1 MFISELW
8 SIIITYLSTLDEV
21 TQLIWVMAIKANREK
36 CDFNALEIMR
46 TYVFK
51 VEPCIPKMLTICREA
66 RNITTRAHYMRVY
79 KDSMD
84 FQATIYKRDS
94 FYKICIYMTQIMDG
108 IDDELMRKRLNGIF
122 KYLLDKRTKV
132 YIHMESY
139 ETLNKPPIILYP
151 KELMAQL

>member
-8 SIIITYLSTLDEV
+8 SIIITYLSTLDDV
-21 TQLIWVMAIKANREK
+21 TQLIYVMAIKANREK

-46 TYVFK
+46 TYVFN
-51 VEPCIPKMLTICREA
+51 VEPCIPKMLTLCRDA
-66 RNITTRAHYMRVY
+66 RNITKRNHYMRVY

-84 FQATIYKRDS
+84 FQATIYNQDS
-94 FYKICIYMTQIMDG
+94 FSKTRIYMTQIMDG
-108 IDDELMRKRLNGIF
+108 IDDELLRKRLNVIF
-122 KYLLDKRTKV
+122 KYLLDKRTKE
-132 YIHMESY
+132 YIDMESY